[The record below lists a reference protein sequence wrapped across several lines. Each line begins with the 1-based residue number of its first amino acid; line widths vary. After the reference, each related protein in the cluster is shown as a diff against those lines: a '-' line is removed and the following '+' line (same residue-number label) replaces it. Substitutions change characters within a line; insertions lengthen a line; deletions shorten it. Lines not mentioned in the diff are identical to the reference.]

1 MKWLNNLPTR
11 TKLLIAF
18 GVLVMFFVAGVLVA
32 LRTMLQ
38 LEKLQRDLVE
48 HEFTTVVAVADL
60 RQRLDRQRLIV
71 FELVE
76 AGNSADRA
84 RLIRLVAEGT
94 AALDQ
99 SVRNVEGLMRNDPES
114 FGPIAELKAAL
125 AEYRQGRTA
134 QLELIQAGRMEEARA
149 HSTGEQ
155 ERRFERMIRAQ
166 EAVYA
171 VAKRVAASV
180 ADEASAL
187 VQSNQ
192 TILATGSLLTIGLG
206 LGLAALIG
214 HSISSPL
221 RLMAQTAEKL
231 AEGDLT
237 IDVAALDQE
246 RRDEVGVLASAMV
259 KLTSNLRDQI
269 RQVSESVAVLSASA
283 RQISASTTQL
293 AANAAE
299 TAAAVSE
306 TSATVEELRQ
316 TAVVASQKARMVSDT
331 SQRGAEVAVGGRRS
345 VEETLG
351 GMQRI
356 QAQMDSIAERMVRL
370 SEQSQSIGQIV
381 TTVED
386 LAAQSNMLAVNAGI
400 EAAKAGEHGRGF
412 VVVAQEMR
420 SLAEQSKQA
429 TVQVM
434 AILNEIQ
441 KAAGAATLAT
451 EQGGRAVEA
460 GATQA
465 TQTGQSI
472 QALAAN
478 VTESASAAAQIAASS
493 QQQLVGVGQVA
504 TSMEGVKQAT
514 LQNADGAKQLDAAA
528 RNLNELGD
536 RLQGYV
542 RRYRL

>member
-237 IDVAALDQE
+237 IDVAALDQK
-246 RRDEVGVLASAMV
+246 RRDEVGALAVAMA
-259 KLTSNLRDQI
+259 KLTANLRDQI

>member
-32 LRTMLQ
+32 LRAMLQ

-237 IDVAALDQE
+237 IDVAALDQK
-246 RRDEVGVLASAMV
+246 RRDEVGALAVAMA
-259 KLTSNLRDQI
+259 KLTANLRDQI

>member
-149 HSTGEQ
+149 HSTGEH
-155 ERRFERMIRAQ
+155 ERRFERLIRAQ

-171 VAKRVAASV
+171 LAKRLAASV

-237 IDVAALDQE
+237 IDVAALDQK
-246 RRDEVGVLASAMV
+246 RRDEVGALAVAMA
-259 KLTSNLRDQI
+259 KLTANLRDQI